1 MCRGTKSRMSCGH
14 FHVSFHERCHPWCN
28 EPQVQFIGQKDER
41 CGHCIAKTQVDS
53 SRASR
58 LQDAWD
64 SYCNDAKQKV
74 LVSLREKIIS
84 ANREIRALKEEFP
97 DLDGLSSELE
107 RVRKEQSETMRL
119 IHAQMERAKE
129 EGAMKGLLLM
139 QERKSS
145 LQRKT
150 DSGRCENRATGN
162 QLRESIDGDIERLN
176 EEQVMLMERSPELT
190 RLIWLDRQLAQ
201 LGSNETTLCSHDSL
215 AKLDAITRSRDV
227 YVADEIRLTEER
239 LSNLKSIEGRL
250 RHQAMQ
256 EKAEVKNARCEG
268 RAAAQK
274 EPDSDLV
281 QVEDT
286 PVACPETLSLTTN
299 TKRSLTTVV
308 APETLSSI
316 TSRPSIPIP
325 RYSLARSSLHRPS
338 SYTSRQSIIEQNQ
351 PRILYRIF
359 ALATDPAE
367 CSSRWSLRAS
377 QHYGE

>member
-1 MCRGTKSRMSCGH
+1 M
-14 FHVSFHERCHPWCN
+14 
-28 EPQVQFIGQKDER
+28 
-41 CGHCIAKTQVDS
+41 
-53 SRASR
+53 
-58 LQDAWD
+58 
-64 SYCNDAKQKV
+64 
-74 LVSLREKIIS
+74 SLREKIIS

-107 RVRKEQSETMRL
+107 RVRKEQSETMRM

-129 EGAMKGLLLM
+129 EGAMKELLLM

-145 LQRKT
+145 LQRKR
-150 DSGRCENRATGN
+150 DSGRCGNGATGN
-162 QLRESIDGDIERLN
+162 QLLESLDGDIERLN

-190 RLIWLDRQLAQ
+190 RLIWLDRQLVQ
-201 LGSNETTLCSHDSL
+201 LESNETTLCSHDSL

-268 RAAAQK
+268 CAAAQK

-308 APETLSSI
+308 APETLSST
-316 TSRPSIPIP
+316 TSRPSIPLP
-325 RYSLARSSLHRPS
+325 RYSLPRSSLHRPS
-338 SYTSRQSIIEQNQ
+338 SYISRQSINEQNQ

-359 ALATDPAE
+359 TLATDPAE